1 MHTCFSPDSG
11 MKPEKLV
18 SRCVEMGIDCIAITD
33 HNTIDGAL
41 AVQSTA
47 SIRVIV
53 GEEIKSRGGE
63 ITGLFLQETIP
74 SELSPL
80 ETVQRIKGQ
89 GGLVSIPHPF
99 DHFRRSVINP
109 KALQQILSYVDI
121 IEAFN
126 ARNTFQRDNETA
138 LALALQ
144 HDILISSVSDS
155 HTSLEVGR
163 SYVETPDFD
172 HRPLALMEALSRGRL
187 VRRPITPLI
196 HLVTTLTKIRKH
208 LIG

>member
-1 MHTCFSPDSG
+1 MHTCFSPDSV

-18 SRCVEMGIDCIAITD
+18 SKCVEMGIDCIAITD
-33 HNTIDGAL
+33 HNTIAGAL
-41 AVQSTA
+41 TVQSTT

-53 GEEIKSRGGE
+53 GEEIKSRDGE
-63 ITGLFLQETIP
+63 ITGLFLQEAIP
-74 SELSPL
+74 RGLSSL
-80 ETVQRIKGQ
+80 ETVQRIRGQ

-99 DHFRRSVINP
+99 DHFRRSVINRQ
-109 KALQQILSYVDI
+109 ALEQILPYVDI

-155 HTSLEVGR
+155 HTSLEVGH

-172 HRPLALMEALSRGRL
+172 HRPLDLMEALSRGRL

-196 HLVTTLTKIRKH
+196 HVVTTLTKIRKH

>member
-1 MHTCFSPDSG
+1 

-63 ITGLFLQETIP
+63 ITGLFLQETVP

-99 DHFRRSVINP
+99 DHFRRSVINRQ
-109 KALQQILSYVDI
+109 ALQQILPYVDI

-126 ARNTFQRDNETA
+126 ARNTFQRDNEAA